1 MDRFNT
7 FTRTVRRRIGI
18 NRKRLGYASRRSSD
32 EPIQLQLLEL
42 AAEHR
47 RCGLPRVRCCYFG

>member
-18 NRKRLGYASRRSSD
+18 NRKRLGYASRRYSD
-32 EPIQLQLLEL
+32 EPSS
-42 AAEHR
+42 
-47 RCGLPRVRCCYFG
+47 FSWSS